1 MPSKSLDAFLILKSE
16 SVIYSL
22 NLDQSKF
29 VFTILLACS
38 CRDVVGFWVFFFD
51 MGSVCFT
58 SIVLIFEL
66 MNLYIPGDKRQP
78 VEPCDVD
85 PTADKVFIL

>member
-1 MPSKSLDAFLILKSE
+1 MQELENDILELILHKRSKRVIIMPSKSLDAFLILKSE

-38 CRDVVGFWVFFFD
+38 CRDVVGFWGFFF
-51 MGSVCFT
+51 
-58 SIVLIFEL
+58 
-66 MNLYIPGDKRQP
+66 
-78 VEPCDVD
+78 
-85 PTADKVFIL
+85 